1 MVSRA
6 GGWAGLVAEILQDLT
21 AVAVSHLRLARQEAG
36 DQGRTALMAGAQ
48 ILAGAMM
55 AQAALLMIVAGAGL
69 LVGRWLGEP
78 LVGLLVAGVLL
89 LAAGVGILMAGRRK
103 LRGIRPLEET
113 LEELGESRQW
123 LENELFPRLRKNA
136 KG

>member
-36 DQGRTALMAGAQ
+36 DQGRTALMAGAH

-55 AQAALLMIVAGAGL
+55 AQAALLMIAAGAGL